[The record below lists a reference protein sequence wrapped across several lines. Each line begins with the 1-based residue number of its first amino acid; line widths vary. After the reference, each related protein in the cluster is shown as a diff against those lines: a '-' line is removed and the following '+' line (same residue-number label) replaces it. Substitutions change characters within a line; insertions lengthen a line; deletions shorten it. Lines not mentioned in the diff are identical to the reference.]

1 MAMRTLVQINITQ
14 NYVRVMSLKYF
25 ARYRFDNSSYPTQE
39 DFGERGLTVE
49 SGSAVTAEDV
59 THGHTLSLQQTSLL
73 ATGTFDLIAN
83 DNNRAISFWANT
95 FSTGSP
101 AFSVGPMQGPDSFT
115 FYTMNSLG
123 SPEFYDHSTRHTAA
137 DVLHVNTWYH
147 YVIVYDASVQLLS
160 VFVDGAVIHSQSVGP
175 LSTGSSESL
184 RIGTDGEG
192 LFFHGLMLD
201 FRMWDFPLNAEV
213 VEYMHMR
220 GPNYEEALDRAYLSN
235 TLRTETV
242 AGKLMCKSNLGVK
255 PTGDVLLDSFYGHD
269 SNLDVREAAR
279 VEYSQSANGNGAL
292 HVKVRHDGYSGAEM
306 APTVE
311 ITPEKTTFFSRDVN
325 DDTTSSV
332 VFSSAGVTLVPSS
345 ASSEK
350 GCLIFGKGA
359 DFRIRVKDGLF
370 TIESYHSATDSYVT
384 KMEIQ

>member
-1 MAMRTLVQINITQ
+1 
-14 NYVRVMSLKYF
+14 MSLKYF
-25 ARYRFDNSSYPTQE
+25 ARYRFDNSLFPGQE
-39 DFGERGLTVE
+39 DFGERGLAVE
-49 SGSAVTAEDV
+49 SGAAVTAEDAIY
-59 THGHTLSLQQTSLL
+59 GQTLSLQETSLV
-73 ATGTFDLIAN
+73 ATGAFDLIAN
-83 DNNRAISFWANT
+83 DNSRAISFWANT
-95 FSTGSP
+95 FNTNSP
-101 AFSVGPMQGPDSFT
+101 AFSVGSMQGPDGFT
-115 FYTMNSLG
+115 FYTMNNSG
-123 SPEFYDHSTRHTAA
+123 SPEFYDHTTRHTAT
-137 DVLHVNTWYH
+137 DVLNENTWYH
-147 YVIVYDASVQLLS
+147 YVIGYDASVQLLS
-160 VFVDGAVIHSQSVGP
+160 VFVDGALIYSQSVGP
-175 LSTGSSESL
+175 LSTGSSEAL

-192 LFFHGLMLD
+192 QFFNGIMLD
-201 FRMWDFPLNAEV
+201 FRMWDFSLSAEV
-213 VEYMHMR
+213 VEYISMR
-220 GPNYEEALDRAYLSN
+220 GPNYAEALDRAYLSN
-235 TLRTETV
+235 TLRTDTV

-269 SNLDVREAAR
+269 SNLDVLEAAR
-279 VEYSQSANGNGAL
+279 VEYSQSASGNGAL

-311 ITPEKTTFFSRDVN
+311 ITPEKTTFFSRDVT